1 MYTCLNS
8 LQAPELRSPFL
19 PAHLAEIPT
28 KKSKQV
34 FVHRM
39 NKSTLYVENQ
49 YLCDAGGQCS
59 PPHGILSKETSK
71 SMKGFV
77 GFATSTT
84 NRPGGIDTAGQGGE
98 VRFARQ

>member
-1 MYTCLNS
+1 
-8 LQAPELRSPFL
+8 
-19 PAHLAEIPT
+19 
-28 KKSKQV
+28 
-34 FVHRM
+34 M
-39 NKSTLYVENQ
+39 NRSTLYVENQ

-98 VRFARQ
+98 VRFARQWAALTKYSVPSDPSGVKGNQHLGGALHAA